1 MEIFLYEIALTL
13 CFRPSSR
20 AIVVFE
26 DLYALGD
33 DRPDL
38 AGIRDGRTV
47 VTIPDWQIERNQQL
61 ANDSAAEQEALAQT
75 RREFERNEEAI
86 RGGADLQW
94 LSWLA
99 DVYFGNF
106 SDLAPSATP
115 YDRLVDVLDETKASI
130 AVEGFIAALQRPDIP
145 SLYAVAQA
153 AAEHRLSRWWYAIV
167 AGLDEF
173 WKRNP
178 RLDDWGDGLLTTGL
192 AFDLTNPTFEQS
204 DQVTQRMGHGW
215 KAAALETRPELARD
229 AYLAVAEALL
239 AQGEDHA
246 TGLYELLIGIGGHLA
261 MPPLPHHRAYG
272 SRTTAVRPG

>member
-1 MEIFLYEIALTL
+1 VAYVFDSFLLRLLQDTEGIAADSIWRWLRTRRSLHGSYTRGSSAEIRDALRARPDLLRAVVSRAIDEVTIDERRWGFIHDLCEATLYALDEDDLLEQITEHRSKAPRGSDMEIFLYEIALTL

-99 DVYFGNF
+99 DVYF
-106 SDLAPSATP
+106 
-115 YDRLVDVLDETKASI
+115 
-130 AVEGFIAALQRPDIP
+130 VEFL
-145 SLYAVAQA
+145 
-153 AAEHRLSRWWYAIV
+153 
-167 AGLDEF
+167 
-173 WKRNP
+173 
-178 RLDDWGDGLLTTGL
+178 
-192 AFDLTNPTFEQS
+192 
-204 DQVTQRMGHGW
+204 
-215 KAAALETRPELARD
+215 
-229 AYLAVAEALL
+229 
-239 AQGEDHA
+239 
-246 TGLYELLIGIGGHLA
+246 
-261 MPPLPHHRAYG
+261 
-272 SRTTAVRPG
+272 